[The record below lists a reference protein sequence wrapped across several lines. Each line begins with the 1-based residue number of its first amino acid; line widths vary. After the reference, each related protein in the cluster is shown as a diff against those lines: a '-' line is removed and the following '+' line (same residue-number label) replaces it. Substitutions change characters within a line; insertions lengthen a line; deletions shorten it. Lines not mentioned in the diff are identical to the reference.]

1 MENRTTAPAKPAKKK
16 AKAKVDNTLKSKQ
29 ARTLIKK
36 KAMIEA
42 MRKHMGVV
50 ALACKA
56 VDISRETHYDWLKTD
71 SAYRES
77 VETIKEETL
86 DFAESKLLQKINSGD
101 TVSILFYLKTQGKKR
116 GYIEKQEVDV
126 TEKTIIVETVNS
138 FKIHLGFVAK
148 YFKIITNRTS
158 IMNMIVNM
166 IIFHSP
172 LS

>member
-1 MENRTTAPAKPAKKK
+1 
-16 AKAKVDNTLKSKQ
+16 
-29 ARTLIKK
+29 
-36 KAMIEA
+36 MIEA

-56 VDISRETHYDWLKTD
+56 CDIARETHYDWLKTD
-71 SAYRES
+71 AAYKES

-126 TEKTIIVETVNS
+126 TEKTIVVETS
-138 FKIHLGFVAK
+138 DDE
-148 YFKIITNRTS
+148 
-158 IMNMIVNM
+158 
-166 IIFHSP
+166 
-172 LS
+172 